1 MSLKLGPANGGE
13 ELFIIGKNFLRG
25 TKVFFQE
32 LSEENGE
39 VKWEKESEIDR
50 DYFQPVSVLSLSHMS
65 LALEKTCA
73 VLMNSDNIYC
83 MKCKTSAEELFSP
96 KGKSKSEFPHFT
108 LLINVILSYFVICV
122 HLIEL
127 FDGHMLLGVMD
138 HVY

>member
-65 LALEKTCA
+65 LALEKTFA
-73 VLMNSDNIYC
+73 VLLNSYNMYC
-83 MKCKTSAEELFSP
+83 MNCKTSAEELFSL
-96 KGKSKSEFPHFT
+96 KGSQNLNSPI
-108 LLINVILSYFVICV
+108 LLC
-122 HLIEL
+122 
-127 FDGHMLLGVMD
+127 
-138 HVY
+138 